1 MSSETKTKLLKY
13 FNSLYCGPMNRVDA
27 YSADFNQRIASI
39 SRFLVREANRFYDRM
54 SPEGRASYD
63 PEDVI
68 LELWIA
74 LKERDHKFDSG
85 RGTYLHFAQS
95 VTRNC
100 LFELGSQARVVK
112 MKAHQAPVLKTD
124 LSQIFDPSDINYLET
139 VLRPSRDHD
148 FIPAG
153 LPDDR
158 VLSPI
163 ERDIHEEDMELSR
176 ENVVEFLNSLTLF
189 ECIALGASIGLWGD
203 DPQNTVK
210 AKAQQYNVSSYAL
223 GRALMTARIKLR
235 LYVENK
241 S

>member
-1 MSSETKTKLLKY
+1 MSSEAKAKLLKY
-13 FNSLYCGPMNRVDA
+13 FNSLYQGPMNRVDA
-27 YSADFNQRIASI
+27 YSADFSQRIASI

-100 LFELGSQARVVK
+100 LYELGERARVVK
-112 MKAHQAPVLKTD
+112 MAANQAPTLKAD
-124 LSQIFDPSDINYLET
+124 LSHVFEAADIAYLEMR
-139 VLRPSRDHD
+139 LRPSRDHD
-148 FIPAG
+148 FIPSG
-153 LPDDR
+153 LPDQR
-158 VLSPI
+158 ARPPI
-163 ERDIHEEDMELSR
+163 EQDIHEENMELSR
-176 ENVVEFLNSLTLF
+176 DTVVEFLNGLTLF
-189 ECIALGASIGLWGD
+189 ECIALGAYVGLWGD

-210 AKAQQYNVSSYAL
+210 AKAQQYNTSSYAL

-235 LYVENK
+235 LYLENK
-241 S
+241 E